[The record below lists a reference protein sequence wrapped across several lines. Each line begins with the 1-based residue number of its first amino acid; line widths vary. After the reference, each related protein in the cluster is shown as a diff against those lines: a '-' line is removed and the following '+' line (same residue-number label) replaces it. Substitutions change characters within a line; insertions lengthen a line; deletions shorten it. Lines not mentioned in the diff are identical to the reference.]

1 MAKTE
6 SKMAGRE
13 KETFQRETLAL
24 ENVKLGKDCENQR
37 LKLEITFKL
46 HVDMTCLS
54 IIDQPTTLTVFKDI
68 ENL

>member
-54 IIDQPTTLTVFKDI
+54 IDQPTTLTVFKDI
-68 ENL
+68 DNL